1 MGRHELTQPTQP
13 TTNATMSSNFV
24 MIAFTQ
30 LPFSQSKPCHACRC
44 GSITHKSTTH
54 HDCPLRRT
62 IPTHYEYETILQPNF
77 LTERIKKLF
86 VKDQIVY
93 QNEGE
98 MLLLGD
104 MLVKKTKGQ
113 LKPTKKLVYCCC
125 SLASCLDLSFSNNR
139 KIWPG
144 ALRDEYQENFA
155 WRLADAVAKMSTDK
169 LDELE
174 NCETFKYNAKTLI
187 KILNAS
193 YIKANKLLER
203 FKPFFT
209 RKVAEHIQ
217 REMRMAQYAYIPAN
231 LHT

>member
-1 MGRHELTQPTQP
+1 
-13 TTNATMSSNFV
+13 MSSNFV

-113 LKPTKKLVYCCC
+113 LKPTKKLVYMLYCC
-125 SLASCLDLSFSNNR
+125 AYCLELSYANER
-139 KIWPG
+139 KILPG

-174 NCETFKYNAKTLI
+174 NCETFKYNAKSLI
-187 KILNAS
+187 KILDAS

-231 LHT
+231 LRT

>member
-1 MGRHELTQPTQP
+1 M
-13 TTNATMSSNFV
+13 
-24 MIAFTQ
+24 
-30 LPFSQSKPCHACRC
+30 
-44 GSITHKSTTH
+44 
-54 HDCPLRRT
+54 
-62 IPTHYEYETILQPNF
+62 QPNF
-77 LTERIKKLF
+77 LTGRIKKLF
-86 VKDQIVY
+86 AKDQIVY

-98 MLLLGD
+98 MLFLGD

-144 ALRDEYQENFA
+144 ALRDEDQENFA

-174 NCETFKYNAKTLI
+174 NCETFKYNAKSLI
-187 KILNAS
+187 KILDAS

-203 FKPFFT
+203 FKPFFMREVT
-209 RKVAEHIQ
+209 NHIE
-217 REMRMAQYAYIPAN
+217 REMRMARLAYLPVT
-231 LHT
+231 LRT

>member
-1 MGRHELTQPTQP
+1 
-13 TTNATMSSNFV
+13 MSSNFV

-62 IPTHYEYETILQPNF
+62 IPTDYEYETILQPNF
-77 LTERIKKLF
+77 LTERIQKLF
-86 VKDQIVY
+86 AKDQIVY

-113 LKPTKKLVYCCC
+113 LKPTKKLVYM
-125 SLASCLDLSFSNNR
+125 LYSCADCFELSYANER
-139 KIWPG
+139 KILPG

-155 WRLADAVAKMSTDK
+155 WRLADTVAKMSTDK

-174 NCETFKYNAKTLI
+174 NCETFKYNAKSLI
-187 KILNAS
+187 KILDAS

-203 FKPFFT
+203 FKPFFMREVT
-209 RKVAEHIQ
+209 NHIE
-217 REMRMAQYAYIPAN
+217 REMRMARLAYLPVT
-231 LHT
+231 LRT